1 MKKSENMKIKYGN
14 ILTNVDSGFIVHGC
28 NAQGV
33 MGSGIAKSIKDMYP
47 EVYQAYLDQHRHGYY
62 IDLPYNEPYHVDELE
77 LGTIIP
83 VRVSDTLV
91 VINAI
96 TQRYYSGHR
105 KSSGGREVDYE
116 AVAKSFEMINSI
128 APSFPDIEPVLSF
141 PKIGAGLGGGD
152 WDIISTIIKKSTPAL
167 ELNLWVLE

>member
-1 MKKSENMKIKYGN
+1 MNIRYGD
-14 ILTNVDSGFIVHGC
+14 ILSCVNSGFIVHGC

-33 MGSGIAKSIKDMYP
+33 MGSGIAKSIKEMYP
-47 EVYQAYLDQHRHGYY
+47 EVYQAYIDQYKHGHY
-62 IDLPYNEPYHVDELE
+62 IDIPYDEPCHVRELE

-91 VINAI
+91 IINAI
-96 TQRYYSGHR
+96 TQRYYNGHK

-116 AVAKSFEMINSI
+116 AVAKSFEKINSTVS
-128 APSFPDIEPVLSF
+128 SFPDIEPVLSF

-152 WDIISTIIKKSTPAL
+152 WDIISTIIRKSVMNL
-167 ELNLWVLE
+167 DLNLWVLE